1 MPLIR
6 LETHSESSADLDA
19 VVPTTSLW
27 SDLSLREVWDQHHA
41 CKPGMEVFFKD
52 VQLARDGGF
61 SEIGLLF
68 NLDRFFKALG
78 QLGFVVLNVSTVT
91 YANYLRLISQPSDF
105 LIDPDPASKRLL
117 LNTVSGYFFR
127 GDSRVSPTALLA
139 FIELGILLYLIGICS
154 RELCRYVH
162 RRHSFERWHALS
174 AILWEIIPALGSF
187 SAMKPLSFVTPK
199 VAIPEVTRLMR
210 VAFMERSRRN
220 FIDLSWWF
228 FSRTCFAVVGLEA
241 FVIKFV
247 IASRE
252 HQSATSTMG
261 SLFVA
266 AAYLN
271 QMLGVVDVSKFA
283 QNRLFTFIFGG
294 EDSFFSPY
302 EMKVMK
308 TWQAMLVM
316 NIWRAA
322 KRHKPRMAW
331 FFAVCLSYDDSDFQR
346 LTLTQ
351 RSVVHV
357 GQTQHELTP

>member
-1 MPLIR
+1 MAR
-6 LETHSESSADLDA
+6 VHLETHLEPGADIDELGPSPSLRKA
-19 VVPTTSLW
+19 V
-27 SDLSLREVWDQHHA
+27 SLREVWDEHHA
-41 CKPGMEVFFKD
+41 CQPGTEVFFKD

-61 SEIGLLF
+61 SEVGLLF
-68 NLDRFFKALG
+68 NLGRFLWAMV
-78 QLGFVVLNVSTVT
+78 QLGFLVMNVLTVT
-91 YANYLRLISQPSDF
+91 YVNYLRLISQPSDF
-105 LIDPDPASKRLL
+105 LIDPDPASERLL
-117 LNTVSGYFFR
+117 LNTAIGYFFR

-139 FIELGILLYLIGICS
+139 FMELGILLYLIGICS

-266 AAYLN
+266 VAYLN
-271 QMLGVVDVSKFA
+271 QMLGVVDVNKFA
-283 QNRLFTFIFGG
+283 QKRLFTFIFGG
-294 EDSFFSPY
+294 EDSFLSPY
-302 EMKVMK
+302 ELKVMK

-316 NIWRAA
+316 YIWRSA
-322 KRHKPRMAW
+322 KRHKPRVAW
-331 FFAVCLSYDDSDFQR
+331 FFAVCLSYGDSDFQR
-346 LTLTQ
+346 LTLNQ
-351 RSVVHV
+351 RTVVHV
-357 GQTQHELTP
+357 GHTQEKLTP